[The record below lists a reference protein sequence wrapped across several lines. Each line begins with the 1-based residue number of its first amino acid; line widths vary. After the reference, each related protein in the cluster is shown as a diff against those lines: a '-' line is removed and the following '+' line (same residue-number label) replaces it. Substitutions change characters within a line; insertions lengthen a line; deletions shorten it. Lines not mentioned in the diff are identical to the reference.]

1 MRSVPPDSKTLD
13 SSWGHDEVD
22 ELEDTQPV
30 ASKEILARIALTR
43 EGQGS
48 PRMATPPSGL
58 PPQPDAE
65 GKITLPPPIP
75 VSEYVAKMMTRR
87 SHSSS
92 EITAQRPRP
101 PEGPPEGY
109 PPVPTRKTIPW
120 EPPPGSSFSG
130 KHGPSSLEAARL
142 GLEAARLGLEC
153 DEPGVPSR
161 PGGRMGFGS
170 LEGEHEIGPDLDDF
184 LREPGQAYPHSFG
197 EIDVFG
203 GPPVDAR
210 DVHAPQSARGRG
222 YGPEDGG
229 PLGIDFRLDLGFEE
243 PGLALD
249 EQPVTPPPGTLRY
262 GLIVEDDEPAFRGGT
277 GALAG
282 STSYRVSGD
291 TQGGARA
298 PRRIETDRAPRQI
311 EAERAPRRLETDRAP
326 AAAARV
332 DKEVHSRATEPQLSI
347 QGPREQMQHRFDQ
360 GDFGGALVLAEG
372 LIEENP
378 KDLMARQ
385 YADSCVE
392 MLRQMYKSRLGDG
405 SRVLRLAVSPDQLRS
420 LNLDHR
426 AGFLL
431 SCIDG
436 YSSIDEILDVSGMQT
451 LEALRLLYE
460 LVQEGIV
467 CGV

>member
-1 MRSVPPDSKTLD
+1 MPPDSKTLD
-13 SSWGHDEVD
+13 ASWGHDEVD
-22 ELEDTQPV
+22 ALDDTQPV
-30 ASKEILARIALTR
+30 ASKELLAHGARAR
-43 EGQGS
+43 EQQGS
-48 PRMATPPSGL
+48 PRMETPPSGVPL
-58 PPQPDAE
+58 PPDGE

-101 PEGPPEGY
+101 PEVPAEGY
-109 PPVPTRKTIPW
+109 PPPPARRTIPW
-120 EPPPGSSFSG
+120 EPPPGSAFSG
-130 KHGPSSLEAARL
+130 KHGGFGRESAQ
-142 GLEAARLGLEC
+142 LGLEC

-170 LEGEHEIGPDLDDF
+170 LEAERELGPDLDDDL
-184 LREPGQAYPHSFG
+184 LREAGEPYPHGFG

-203 GPPVDAR
+203 GPPIDAR
-210 DVHAPQSARGRG
+210 DLRAPRPVSSARSRT
-222 YGPEDGG
+222 PRPDAGG
-229 PLGIDFRLDLGFEE
+229 PLGIDFRLDLGLGFED
-243 PGLALD
+243 PGLPVD
-249 EQPVTPPPGTLRY
+249 EQPITPPPGTLRY

-282 STSYRVSGD
+282 STSYQVSGEVH
-291 TQGGARA
+291 GGPRA
-298 PRRIETDRAPRQI
+298 PRPFET
-311 EAERAPRRLETDRAP
+311 ERSP
-326 AAAARV
+326 ASGARV
-332 DKEVHSRATEPQLSI
+332 DRGVHARATEPHLSVP
-347 QGPREQMQHRFDQ
+347 GPREQMQHRFDQ

-372 LIEENP
+372 LLEENP

-392 MLRQMYKSRLGDG
+392 MLRQMYQSRLGDG
-405 SRVLRLAVSPDQLRS
+405 SRVLRLAVPPDQLRS

-436 YSSIDEILDVSGMQT
+436 SSSIDEILDVSGMPT
-451 LEALRLLYE
+451 LEALRILYE

-467 CGV
+467 RGV

>member
-13 SSWGHDEVD
+13 SSWGLDEVD

-30 ASKEILARIALTR
+30 ASEELLALAALAR
-43 EGQGS
+43 EENGS
-48 PRMATPPSGL
+48 PRMETPPAGTPLL
-58 PPQPDAE
+58 PDGE

-75 VSEYVAKMMTRR
+75 VSDYVAKMMTRR

-92 EITAQRPRP
+92 EITAQRQRP
-101 PEGPPEGY
+101 PESFPPEGY
-109 PPVPTRKTIPW
+109 PPVPPPRRTIPW
-120 EPPPGSSFSG
+120 EPPPGSSFSS
-130 KHGPSSLEAARL
+130 KHGAPGR
-142 GLEAARLGLEC
+142 EAARLGLEC

-170 LEGEHEIGPDLDDF
+170 LDAERDFGAELDDDL
-184 LREPGQAYPHSFG
+184 LREPSQPYPRSFG

-210 DVHAPQSARGRG
+210 DVHVPPAAKGRV
-222 YGPEDGG
+222 PRPDDGG

-243 PGLALD
+243 PGPPMD
-249 EQPVTPPPGTLRY
+249 EPPITPPPGTLRY
-262 GLIVEDDEPAFRGGT
+262 GLLVEDDESAFRGGT

-282 STSYRVSGD
+282 STSYRVSGEA
-291 TQGGARA
+291 QGAARA
-298 PRRIETDRAPRQI
+298 PRRSET
-311 EAERAPRRLETDRAP
+311 ERAP
-326 AAAARV
+326 AAVAKA
-332 DKEVHSRATEPQLSI
+332 DKGVHSRATEPQLSA

-372 LIEENP
+372 LLEENP
-378 KDLMARQ
+378 KDWMARQ

-392 MLRQMYKSRLGDG
+392 TLRQMYQSRLGDG
-405 SRVLRLAVSPDQLRS
+405 SRVLRLAVPPDQLRS

-467 CGV
+467 CSV

>member
-1 MRSVPPDSKTLD
+1 MPPDSKTLD

-30 ASKEILARIALTR
+30 ASKEILARAALAR
-43 EGQGS
+43 GEAGS
-48 PRMATPPSGL
+48 ARLAATPPSGS
-58 PPQPDAE
+58 PPPDAE

-75 VSEYVAKMMTRR
+75 VSDYVAKMMTRR

-101 PEGPPEGY
+101 PEPPPEEY
-109 PPVPTRKTIPW
+109 PPVPPRRTIPW

-130 KHGPSSLEAARL
+130 KHGPP
-142 GLEAARLGLEC
+142 GLEAGRLGLEC

-170 LEGEHEIGPDLDDF
+170 LEGEHELGPDLDDDL
-184 LREPGQAYPHSFG
+184 LREPSQPYPHSFG

-210 DVHAPQSARGRG
+210 DVRVPPSARGRG
-222 YGPEDGG
+222 YGPDDGG

-243 PGLALD
+243 PGFAAD

-291 TQGGARA
+291 TQGGARP
-298 PRRIETDRAPRQI
+298 PRRT
-311 EAERAPRRLETDRAP
+311 ETDRAP
-326 AAAARV
+326 AAAVRA
-332 DKEVHSRATEPQLSI
+332 DKGVHSRATEPQMSAP
-347 QGPREQMQHRFDQ
+347 GPREQMQHRFDQ

-372 LIEENP
+372 LLEENP
-378 KDLMARQ
+378 KDWMARQ

-392 MLRQMYKSRLGDG
+392 MLRQMYQSRLGDG
-405 SRVLRLAVSPDQLRS
+405 SRVLRLAVPPDQLRS

-426 AGFLL
+426 TGFLL

-467 CGV
+467 CSV

>member
-1 MRSVPPDSKTLD
+1 MPPDSKTLD
-13 SSWGHDEVD
+13 ASWGHDEVD

-30 ASKEILARIALTR
+30 ASKELLARVGLAR
-43 EGQGS
+43 EEQS
-48 PRMATPPSGL
+48 SSRMATPPSGMPL
-58 PPQPDAE
+58 PPDDE

-101 PEGPPEGY
+101 SEVPPEGY
-109 PPVPTRKTIPW
+109 PPPPARRTIPW

-130 KHGPSSLEAARL
+130 KHGSPLREASSH
-142 GLEAARLGLEC
+142 LGLEC

-161 PGGRMGFGS
+161 PGGRMGVGSLADAEREFGS
-170 LEGEHEIGPDLDDF
+170 DLDDEL
-184 LREPGQAYPHSFG
+184 LREPGEPYPHGFG

-203 GPPVDAR
+203 GAPVDTR
-210 DVHAPQSARGRG
+210 DFHAPPAARGRAL
-222 YGPEDGG
+222 GPDDGD
-229 PLGIDFRLDLGFEE
+229 PVGIDFRLDLGLGFEE
-243 PGLALD
+243 PGLPLD
-249 EQPVTPPPGTLRY
+249 EQPITPPPGTLRY

-291 TQGGARA
+291 TQGGPRA
-298 PRRIETDRAPRQI
+298 PRPFETQ
-311 EAERAPRRLETDRAP
+311 RAP
-326 AAAARV
+326 ASAAKV
-332 DKEVHSRATEPQLSI
+332 DRSVHSRTTQPQLSAP
-347 QGPREQMQHRFDQ
+347 GPREQMQHRFDQ

-372 LIEENP
+372 LLEENP
-378 KDLMARQ
+378 KDWMARQ

-392 MLRQMYKSRLGDG
+392 TLRQMYQSRLGDG

-451 LEALRLLYE
+451 LEALRILYE
-460 LVQEGIV
+460 LVQEGVV

>member
-1 MRSVPPDSKTLD
+1 MPPDSKTLD

-30 ASKEILARIALTR
+30 ASEEILALTALAR
-43 EGQGS
+43 GEPGS
-48 PRMATPPSGL
+48 SRLGATPPSGSPL
-58 PPQPDAE
+58 PPDSE

-101 PEGPPEGY
+101 PEPPPEEY
-109 PPVPTRKTIPW
+109 PPVPPRRTIPW

-130 KHGPSSLEAARL
+130 RHGPPSLEA
-142 GLEAARLGLEC
+142 GRLGLEC

-170 LEGEHEIGPDLDDF
+170 LEGDRELGPDLDDDL
-184 LREPGQAYPHSFG
+184 LREPSQPYPHSFG

-210 DVHAPQSARGRG
+210 DIHLPPSARGRG
-222 YGPEDGG
+222 YGADEGG

-243 PGLALD
+243 PIPAAD

-291 TQGGARA
+291 AQGGARS
-298 PRRIETDRAPRQI
+298 PRRT
-311 EAERAPRRLETDRAP
+311 ETDRAP
-326 AAAARV
+326 AVIARM
-332 DKEVHSRATEPQLSI
+332 DKGVHSRATEPQMSAP
-347 QGPREQMQHRFDQ
+347 GPREQMQHRFDQ

-372 LIEENP
+372 LLEENP
-378 KDLMARQ
+378 KDWMARQ

-392 MLRQMYKSRLGDG
+392 MLRQMYQSRLGDG
-405 SRVLRLAVSPDQLRS
+405 SRVLRLAVPPDQLRS

>member
-1 MRSVPPDSKTLD
+1 MPPDSKTLD
-13 SSWGHDEVD
+13 ASWGHDEVD

-30 ASKEILARIALTR
+30 ASKEILAHAARAR

-48 PRMATPPSGL
+48 PRMETPPSGVPL
-58 PPQPDAE
+58 KPDAE

-101 PEGPPEGY
+101 PEVPAEGY
-109 PPVPTRKTIPW
+109 PPPPARRTIPW
-120 EPPPGSSFSG
+120 EPPPGSAFSG
-130 KHGPSSLEAARL
+130 KHGAPSREGAQ
-142 GLEAARLGLEC
+142 LGLEC

-161 PGGRMGFGS
+161 PGGRLGFGS
-170 LEGEHEIGPDLDDF
+170 LDVERELGPDLDDDL
-184 LREPGQAYPHSFG
+184 LREPGEPYPHGFG

-203 GPPVDAR
+203 GPPVDSR
-210 DVHAPQSARGRG
+210 DVRIPSIARGRAP
-222 YGPEDGG
+222 GPDDGG
-229 PLGIDFRLDLGFEE
+229 PLGIDFRLDLGLGFED
-243 PGLALD
+243 PGLPLE
-249 EQPVTPPPGTLRY
+249 EQPITPPPGTLRY

-282 STSYRVSGD
+282 STSYQVSGD
-291 TQGGARA
+291 VQGGPRA
-298 PRRIETDRAPRQI
+298 PRP
-311 EAERAPRRLETDRAP
+311 LETERSPASATRGDRG
-326 AAAARV
+326 
-332 DKEVHSRATEPQLSI
+332 VHSRATAPQLSI
-347 QGPREQMQHRFDQ
+347 PGPREQMQHRFDQ

-372 LIEENP
+372 LLEENP
-378 KDLMARQ
+378 KDWVARQ

-392 MLRQMYKSRLGDG
+392 MLRQMYQSRLGDG
-405 SRVLRLAVSPDQLRS
+405 SRVLRIAVSPDQLRS

-451 LEALRLLYE
+451 LEALRILYE

-467 CGV
+467 CSA

>member
-1 MRSVPPDSKTLD
+1 MPPDSKTLD
-13 SSWGHDEVD
+13 ASWGHDEVD

-30 ASKEILARIALTR
+30 ASKELLARVGLAR
-43 EGQGS
+43 EEQS
-48 PRMATPPSGL
+48 SSRMTTPPSGMPL
-58 PPQPDAE
+58 PPDDE

-92 EITAQRPRP
+92 EITAQRARP
-101 PEGPPEGY
+101 SEGPPEGY
-109 PPVPTRKTIPW
+109 PPPPARRTIPW

-130 KHGPSSLEAARL
+130 RHGSPLREASSQ
-142 GLEAARLGLEC
+142 LGLEC

-161 PGGRMGFGS
+161 PGGRMGLGS
-170 LEGEHEIGPDLDDF
+170 LADAERELGAADLDDEL
-184 LREPGQAYPHSFG
+184 LREPGDHYPHGFG

-203 GPPVDAR
+203 GAPVDTR
-210 DVHAPQSARGRG
+210 DFRAPPPARGRAL
-222 YGPEDGG
+222 GPDDGD
-229 PLGIDFRLDLGFEE
+229 PVGIDFRLDLGLGFEE
-243 PGLALD
+243 PGLPLD
-249 EQPVTPPPGTLRY
+249 EQPITPPPGTLRY

-291 TQGGARA
+291 TQGGPRA
-298 PRRIETDRAPRQI
+298 PRPSETQ
-311 EAERAPRRLETDRAP
+311 RAP
-326 AAAARV
+326 ASAAKV
-332 DKEVHSRATEPQLSI
+332 DRSVHSRTTQPQLSAP
-347 QGPREQMQHRFDQ
+347 GPREQMQHRFDQ

-372 LIEENP
+372 LLEENP
-378 KDLMARQ
+378 KDWMARQ

-392 MLRQMYKSRLGDG
+392 TLRQMYQSRLGDG

-451 LEALRLLYE
+451 LEALRILYE
-460 LVQEGIV
+460 LVQEGVV
-467 CGV
+467 CAV

>member
-1 MRSVPPDSKTLD
+1 MPPDSKTLD
-13 SSWGHDEVD
+13 SSWGLDEVD

-30 ASKEILARIALTR
+30 ASKELLALAALAREEKGA
-43 EGQGS
+43 
-48 PRMATPPSGL
+48 PRMETPPAGTPL
-58 PPQPDAE
+58 QPDGE

-75 VSEYVAKMMTRR
+75 VSDYVAKMMTRR

-92 EITAQRPRP
+92 EITAQRQRP
-101 PEGPPEGY
+101 AEAFPPEGY
-109 PPVPTRKTIPW
+109 PPVPPPRRTIPW

-130 KHGPSSLEAARL
+130 KHGAPGRE
-142 GLEAARLGLEC
+142 GARLGLEC

-170 LEGEHEIGPDLDDF
+170 LDAERDFGSELDDDL
-184 LREPGQAYPHSFG
+184 LREPSPPYPRNFG

-210 DVHAPQSARGRG
+210 DVHVPPAAKGRV
-222 YGPEDGG
+222 PRPDDGG

-243 PGLALD
+243 PGPPMD
-249 EQPVTPPPGTLRY
+249 EPPITPPPGTLRY
-262 GLIVEDDEPAFRGGT
+262 GLILEDDEPAFRGGT

-282 STSYRVSGD
+282 STSYRVSGEA
-291 TQGGARA
+291 QGAARA
-298 PRRIETDRAPRQI
+298 PRRSET
-311 EAERAPRRLETDRAP
+311 ERAP
-326 AAAARV
+326 AAATKV
-332 DKEVHSRATEPQLSI
+332 DKGVHSRATEPQLSA

-372 LIEENP
+372 LLEENP
-378 KDLMARQ
+378 KDWMARQ

-392 MLRQMYKSRLGDG
+392 MLRQMYQSRLGDG
-405 SRVLRLAVSPDQLRS
+405 SRVLRLAVPPDQLRS

-467 CGV
+467 CSV

>member
-13 SSWGHDEVD
+13 ASWGHDEVD

-30 ASKEILARIALTR
+30 ASKEILAHTARAR
-43 EGQGS
+43 EQQGS
-48 PRMATPPSGL
+48 PRMETPPSGVPL
-58 PPQPDAE
+58 KPDAE

-101 PEGPPEGY
+101 PEVPAEACPP
-109 PPVPTRKTIPW
+109 PPARRTIPW
-120 EPPPGSSFSG
+120 EPPPGSAFSG
-130 KHGPSSLEAARL
+130 KHGALSREGAH
-142 GLEAARLGLEC
+142 LGLEC

-170 LEGEHEIGPDLDDF
+170 LDVERELGPDLDDDL
-184 LREPGQAYPHSFG
+184 LREAGEPYPHGFG

-203 GPPVDAR
+203 GPPVDSR
-210 DVHAPQSARGRG
+210 DVRIPSIARARVPGAD
-222 YGPEDGG
+222 DGG
-229 PLGIDFRLDLGFEE
+229 PLGIDFRLDLGLGFED
-243 PGLALD
+243 PGLPLD

-282 STSYRVSGD
+282 STSYQVSGD
-291 TQGGARA
+291 VQGGARA
-298 PRRIETDRAPRQI
+298 PRP
-311 EAERAPRRLETDRAP
+311 LETERSPASIPRGDRG
-326 AAAARV
+326 
-332 DKEVHSRATEPQLSI
+332 VHSRVTEPQLSI
-347 QGPREQMQHRFDQ
+347 PGPREQMLHRFEQ

-372 LIEENP
+372 LLEENP
-378 KDLMARQ
+378 KDWVARQ

-392 MLRQMYKSRLGDG
+392 MLRQMYQSRLGDG

-436 YSSIDEILDVSGMQT
+436 YSSLDEILDVSGMQT
-451 LEALRLLYE
+451 LEALRILYE

-467 CGV
+467 SGA